1 MKINGTI
8 EHPRWYDIK
17 CNCNHD
23 SVETEYPIADCKHCK
38 FQEAEDSLPKKDYTI
53 QAPILDNE
61 GNQTGTKKQLVNEIT
76 IVRGSKYE
84 DIIGWYQ

>member
-8 EHPRWYDIK
+8 EKPRWYDIK

-38 FQEAEDSLPKKDYTI
+38 FQEAEDSLPKEDYTI
-53 QAPILDNE
+53 QAPILDDE
-61 GNQTGTKKQLVNEIT
+61 GNQTGTKEQLVNEIT
-76 IVRGSKYE
+76 IVRGTKYE